1 MIKLWENFLLEMQWK
16 TKALFLPWAIFH
28 FYSVY
33 SNYSLP
39 KSQLNFNCAEMEISK
54 ANLYSFLV
62 CTICFIQPKQADE
75 KKRKK
80 KQQMRL
86 SPGLRKSTPVCS
98 YQPTLV
104 HYWTQRV
111 EEERGKSPSCVIK
124 GSTLQF

>member
-1 MIKLWENFLLEMQWK
+1 MLEMQWK

-62 CTICFIQPKQADE
+62 AQYALSNLNRQMKKKE
-75 KKRKK
+75 KKNNKCVSAPVSGK
-80 KQQMRL
+80 AL
-86 SPGLRKSTPVCS
+86 PFAAINLLWCTTGLRELRK
-98 YQPTLV
+98 
-104 HYWTQRV
+104 R
-111 EEERGKSPSCVIK
+111 EESPPAA
-124 GSTLQF
+124 L

>member
-75 KKRKK
+75 KKKK
-80 KQQMRL
+80 KKTTNASQPRSPEKHSRL
-86 SPGLRKSTPVCS
+86 QLSTYS
-98 YQPTLV
+98 GALLDS
-104 HYWTQRV
+104 
-111 EEERGKSPSCVIK
+111 ES
-124 GSTLQF
+124 